1 MRGENH
7 AAAANL
13 ISEANISAADIN
25 EGLQVEMDQ
34 ISSKTMKVAASLCFA
49 SVFLGQNKISL
60 GQVPMGPLLV
70 FWQTPRRPS
79 IGVLPILVP
88 GPGSLGGTILC
99 RKNNEKLA
107 FSTNVIFSLCFRHQI
122 TERKIFQTLHLIQL
136 VYIEVIQN
144 PYWLIL
150 FLM

>member
-1 MRGENH
+1 MPRAAHQLSADFNLFFCSIHIWLILQNGWISQSFSVIYLTLPLFPLGASLKCKTVPQAFLLNVPIRAVRGENH

-34 ISSKTMKVAASLCFA
+34 ISSKTMKAAASLCFA

-70 FWQTPRRPS
+70 FWQTPR
-79 IGVLPILVP
+79 
-88 GPGSLGGTILC
+88 
-99 RKNNEKLA
+99 
-107 FSTNVIFSLCFRHQI
+107 
-122 TERKIFQTLHLIQL
+122 
-136 VYIEVIQN
+136 
-144 PYWLIL
+144 
-150 FLM
+150 